1 MYHSVLNHLEAI
13 TELMENKKITDFIN
27 VSYGNPCL

>member
-13 TELMENKKITDFIN
+13 IELLENKEITNFIN
-27 VSYGNPCL
+27 VSHSNSCL

>member
-13 TELMENKKITDFIN
+13 IELLENKEITDLIN
-27 VSYGNPCL
+27 VSHGDSCL